1 MTSTPASSEAACNIG
16 GKGRRQRYLIG
27 AVLLAVG
34 ITGSFLSKSFLSQ
47 VVAFFGFLSFFQ
59 AREGVCVAMAHR
71 SARNMDDGLGNVP
84 LEDAGHIAYFNQRAR
99 AIYMKSFF
107 ATFALIV
114 ISRVFLIV
122 VD

>member
-1 MTSTPASSEAACNIG
+1 MTSTSSDPVCNIG
-16 GKGRRQRYLIG
+16 WKGRRQRYVIG

-34 ITGSFLSKSFLSQ
+34 IVGSFLSKSFLSQ
-47 VVAFFGFLSFFQ
+47 AVAFFGFLSFFQ

-71 SARNMDDGLGNVP
+71 SARNMDDGQGTVP
-84 LEDAGHIAYFNQRAR
+84 LEDADHIAYFNQRAR
-99 AIYMKSFF
+99 GIYMKAFF

-122 VD
+122 TA